1 VLLTEGDNTFRAVAY
16 SRDRTESRAD
26 EINVQ
31 LAGPE
36 KAAALRLLV
45 VGISRYQNPALNL
58 NFAMQDA
65 EGVASYFQQTGSRL
79 FREVDINRLYDAEAN
94 RANILKAFQRLNET
108 ARPEDV
114 VIIYFAGHGDSRL
127 DQWYFIPHEI
137 TQPERDEQLTAGGIS
152 SAMISEALVKLRS
165 QKVLVLLDACRS
177 GGAVVSFRGY
187 EDRKSLAQLARSAG
201 IHVIAASGASQLA
214 AETDELRHGLFT
226 YVLLAGLKG
235 EAVVG
240 AATRSITVRGLLAYI
255 EDRLPEVSKKYK
267 AEAQYPVSSSKGMD
281 FPVALLR

>member
-1 VLLTEGDNTFRAVAY
+1 MLAEGGNTLRAVAY

-26 EINVQ
+26 EINIQ
-31 LAGPE
+31 LAAPE
-36 KAAALRLLV
+36 KQAALRMLV

-58 NFAMQDA
+58 NFSVQDA
-65 EGVASYFQQTGSRL
+65 ESVANYFQQTGGRL
-79 FREVDINRLYDAEAN
+79 FREVEINRLYDAEAS
-94 RANILKAFQRLNET
+94 RANILKAFARLSET

-114 VIIYFAGHGDSRL
+114 VIVYFAGHGDSRL

-137 TQPERDEQLTAGGIS
+137 TQPERDEQLTAGGVS
-152 SAMISEALVKLRS
+152 SAAISEALVKIRS
-165 QKVLVLLDACRS
+165 QKVLLLLDACRS

-201 IHVIAASGASQLA
+201 VHIIAASGASQLA
-214 AETDELRHGLFT
+214 AEIDELRHGLFT

-240 AATRSITVRGLLAYI
+240 AANRSVTVRGLLAYI
-255 EDRLPEVSKKYK
+255 EDQLPEVSKKYK
-267 AEAQYPVSSSKGMD
+267 SEAQYPVSSSKGQD